1 VTAGGVDALWGFAV
15 FAFVSLFTMV
25 NPIGVVPPYL
35 GMTTG
40 MAPTQS
46 RRVARR
52 AVVTATAI
60 LALFAITGQ
69 WVFSFFGISVDSLR
83 VVGGIIFLLLGYR
96 MLSGR
101 VPRERQGYET
111 HEDYATDISIT
122 PLGIPIV
129 CGPGSIATAIL
140 LTTED
145 PSASHT
151 AVTLVVILTIMAITW
166 AIMLSGR
173 RVMAFFG
180 ESGTIVL
187 MRLMGLIIMAIAVE
201 FLVAGLTPIVREML
215 AIGG

>member
-1 VTAGGVDALWGFAV
+1 MDAGELGDFAI

-35 GMTTG
+35 GMTTA
-40 MAPTQS
+40 MSREQA

-52 AVVTATAI
+52 AVLTGSAI
-60 LALFAITGQ
+60 LVLFAMTGQ
-69 WVFSFFGISVDSLR
+69 WVFSFFGISVNSLR

-111 HEDYATDISIT
+111 HEEYATDISIT

-129 CGPGSIATAIL
+129 CGPGAIATAIL

-145 PSASHT
+145 PSPSHYGIT
-151 AVTLVVILTIMAITW
+151 VLVILLIMLITYVV
-166 AIMLSGR
+166 MLSGR
-173 RVMAFFG
+173 RIMGFFG

-201 FLVAGLTPIVREML
+201 FLFAGLTPIVREML
-215 AIGG
+215 DIQA

>member
-1 VTAGGVDALWGFAV
+1 MVIDQATWSFAV

-25 NPIGVVPPYL
+25 NPVGIVPPYL
-35 GMTTG
+35 AMTAGMT
-40 MAPTQS
+40 AEQS

-52 AVVTATAI
+52 AVLTGTGI
-60 LALFAITGQ
+60 LVAFAVTGQ
-69 WVFSFFGISVDSLR
+69 LVFSFFGISVDSLR

-101 VPRERQGYET
+101 VPRERET
-111 HEDYATDISIT
+111 TETSDEYATDISIT

-145 PSASHT
+145 PSPTHYGIT
-151 AVTLVVILTIMAITW
+151 VAVVLAIMVITYVV
-166 AIMLSGR
+166 MLSGR

-187 MRLMGLIIMAIAVE
+187 MRLMGLIIMAIAIE
-201 FLVAGLTPIVREML
+201 FLFAGLTPIVREML
-215 AIGG
+215 GIEV

>member
-1 VTAGGVDALWGFAV
+1 MDAQELWNYAI

-35 GMTTG
+35 GMTTA
-40 MAPTQS
+40 MTREQS

-52 AVVTATAI
+52 AVLTGASI
-60 LALFAITGQ
+60 LVLFAVTGQ

-111 HEDYATDISIT
+111 HEEYATDISIT

-129 CGPGSIATAIL
+129 CGPGAIATAIL

-145 PSASHT
+145 PSPSHYGIT
-151 AVTLVVILTIMAITW
+151 VLVILVIMLITYVV
-166 AIMLSGR
+166 MLSGR
-173 RVMAFFG
+173 RIMGFFG

-201 FLVAGLTPIVREML
+201 FLFAGLTPIVREML
-215 AIGG
+215 GIQA

>member
-1 VTAGGVDALWGFAV
+1 MWSFAV

-25 NPIGVVPPYL
+25 NPVGVVPPYL

-40 MAPTQS
+40 MTPAQS

-52 AVVTATAI
+52 AILTATAI
-60 LALFAITGQ
+60 LVVFAIAGQ

-83 VVGGIIFLLLGYR
+83 VVGGIIFLGLGYR

-111 HEDYATDISIT
+111 HDDYATDISIT

-140 LTTED
+140 LTTDD
-145 PSASHT
+145 PSAAHYGIT
-151 AVTLVVILTIMAITW
+151 VAVILVIMVITY
-166 AIMLSGR
+166 AVMVSGR

-215 AIGG
+215 AIPG

>member
-1 VTAGGVDALWGFAV
+1 MWSFAV
-15 FAFVSLFTMV
+15 FAFISLFTMV

-40 MAPTQS
+40 MTHAQS

-52 AVVTATAI
+52 AVATGTAI
-60 LALFAITGQ
+60 LVVFAVTGQ

-101 VPRERQGYET
+101 VPRERQGYES

-140 LTTED
+140 LTTDD
-145 PSASHT
+145 PSATHYGIT
-151 AVTLVVILTIMAITW
+151 VLVILVIMAITY
-166 AIMLSGR
+166 AVMVSGR

-215 AIGG
+215 GIAG

>member
-1 VTAGGVDALWGFAV
+1 MDVQELWAFAV

-25 NPIGVVPPYL
+25 NPVGVVPPYL
-35 GMTTG
+35 GMTAG
-40 MAPTQS
+40 MAPDQA

-52 AVVTATAI
+52 AVVTATSI
-60 LALFAITGQ
+60 LLLFAITGQ

-140 LTTED
+140 LTTDD
-145 PSASHT
+145 PSAAHS
-151 AVTLVVILTIMAITW
+151 AVTLVAIV
-166 AIMLSGR
+166 AIMLITYTTMVSGR

-201 FLVAGLTPIVREML
+201 FLVAGLTPIVREIL
-215 AIGG
+215 QIPS